1 MDFTFSPHDIIST
14 TGSVICKVLIYL
26 IEYEPDFRFLDLQK
40 QNSDTKMVLNCKL
53 ALEILS

>member
-40 QNSDTKMVLNCKL
+40 SYFGIVYVKFG
-53 ALEILS
+53 